1 MDVPPDPVERPTPA
15 VTRAEIDRRRRERSV
30 TATIVGVIL
39 LFALYS
45 LGRSPQSSAPP
56 TSAVPPTGVTGPQLT
71 SEMVPLVTGEE
82 PLQIMFTKAGCSVC
96 HTIPGIEGAK
106 GREGPALYLRT
117 TGPQRLADPGYKGQ
131 AKTVR
136 EYITESIMNPG
147 AYIVPGYPTHAMP
160 RWYGQKLSA
169 GALEQIARYLEELTE
184 AGAAG
189 AAAP

>member
-1 MDVPPDPVERPTPA
+1 MDAPPDPVERPTPA
-15 VTRAEIDRRRRERSV
+15 VTRAEIDRRRRERSI

-45 LGRSPQSSAPP
+45 LGRSPQAPTAP
-56 TSAVPPTGVTGPQLT
+56 TQPIGVTGPQLT
-71 SEMVPLVTGEE
+71 AEMVPLVTGDE
-82 PLQIMFTKAGCSVC
+82 PLQVMFTKAGCSVC

-117 TGPQRLADPGYKGQ
+117 SGPERLADPKYKGQ

-136 EYITESIMNPG
+136 EYIAESIMNPG

-169 GALEQIARYLEELTE
+169 GALEQMSRYLEELTE
-184 AGAAG
+184 TGAAG